1 MSSYFDVVILRCI
14 LTSISRIQQTRPRA
28 YHEKLLVWPLFSVTT
43 AIPIMDYYTHSRHT
57 GVQTRNGCGNDNQC
71 SWDCNGIFALYS
83 CSRSQNHCWSYMS
96 NFICLVGLTEG
107 GGRMAG
113 GRGRRATS
121 LQPMGFGGGSG
132 FSQSTNM
139 NSYRLSRLNS
149 QQDSSYSSSTTSSSS
164 YSTSSNIGGSGPR
177 TRRVSDIDNQYY
189 SSSNG
194 GKKLIR
200 RGICWAAAAS
210 NPWFA
215 W

>member
-1 MSSYFDVVILRCI
+1 
-14 LTSISRIQQTRPRA
+14 
-28 YHEKLLVWPLFSVTT
+28 
-43 AIPIMDYYTHSRHT
+43 
-57 GVQTRNGCGNDNQC
+57 
-71 SWDCNGIFALYS
+71 
-83 CSRSQNHCWSYMS
+83 MS

-139 NSYRLSRLNS
+139 NSNRLSRLNS
-149 QQDSSYSSSTTSSSS
+149 QQDSYSSSTTSSSS
-164 YSTSSNIGGSGPR
+164 YSTSSNIGSSGPR

-194 GKKLIR
+194 GKKMIS
-200 RGICWAAAAS
+200 RGNSWVAAAS
-210 NPWFA
+210 NP
-215 W
+215 

>member
-1 MSSYFDVVILRCI
+1 MRKYLCDHYSELLRQSLSWTTTHTPVTLGFEPVMVVAMAMNVPDIAMVWLR
-14 LTSISRIQQTRPRA
+14 
-28 YHEKLLVWPLFSVTT
+28 F
-43 AIPIMDYYTHSRHT
+43 
-57 GVQTRNGCGNDNQC
+57 
-71 SWDCNGIFALYS
+71 
-83 CSRSQNHCWSYMS
+83 CSRSHTHCWLYMS

-139 NSYRLSRLNS
+139 NSNRLSRLNS

-194 GKKLIR
+194 GKKLIN

-210 NPWFA
+210 NPRFA
-215 W
+215 L